1 MLSNVRGDPSYVTSM
16 QRNQSYTPRPDTK
29 LPPMGN
35 FAPTPSTNKEN
46 KKRKGGAGSTLT
58 GGAASASIPDAN
70 SAGGQAKTGGTQNGH
85 VNKVCRNSQY

>member
-1 MLSNVRGDPSYVTSM
+1 MLSNVRGDPNYATGM

-35 FAPTPSTNKEN
+35 FAPTPSTNKES

-58 GGAASASIPDAN
+58 GGAASGSVPDA
-70 SAGGQAKTGGTQNGH
+70 SHPGGQTKTGGTQNGN
-85 VNKVCRNSQY
+85 VNKVRVDP